1 MTLTRMHVLEIL
13 IKSYIEHKAEKI
25 KKMTSSSEYHFNRLN
40 FYKINFTLKRY
51 NIKKLFHV

>member
-1 MTLTRMHVLEIL
+1 MHVLEIL
-13 IKSYIEHKAEKI
+13 IKSYVEHKAEKI